1 MLLPAF
7 RLLRPLPLYATIMA
21 ALGPPLYF
29 CISFY
34 TFRR

>member
-21 ALGPPLYF
+21 AFGPPLYF
-29 CISFY
+29 CIQEVSP
-34 TFRR
+34 